1 MTERIRPAAGR
12 MERVGEIDFMKCVC
26 ILLMVVFHIIYIGDT
41 YPTAKLF
48 VYTFHMPVFLIISGW
63 LTTVGKSPRDFVRH
77 VWWIFVP
84 YAVMEVAYASAAT
97 MMPVREAVGELSLG
111 MLVGCVFVSPVGPYW
126 YLHTLIVCLLVTD
139 GVARVRAFAA
149 RGGSRWRF
157 GLLTELI
164 VSGVLLGAV
173 GQRLFGGSFAANSM
187 YFLAG
192 FALRRCG
199 ISFTSVFRPSWLA
212 PMAVAVIVAVGGEAV
227 MDRAVTGGVMIVG
240 LMMSTMAAVY
250 GLTAG
255 RLRAA
260 ALYIGRNT
268 LVILLFSPI
277 FTALAKLWQP
287 WFVTVDRTGM
297 TFMLVTLTV
306 AVAGSLGIARL
317 MDIVG
322 VARWMGIPSPKTHP
336 NPPKG
341 RELD

>member
-1 MTERIRPAAGR
+1 MTERTRPAAGR

-41 YPTAKLF
+41 YPMAKLF

-63 LTTVGKSPRDFVRH
+63 LTTVGKSPRGFARH
-77 VWWIFVP
+77 VWWLFVP

-97 MMPVREAVGELSLG
+97 MMPVRETVGELSLG
-111 MLVGCVFVSPVGPYW
+111 MLVSCVFVSPVGPYW

-139 GVARVRAFAA
+139 GVARV
-149 RGGSRWRF
+149 GSRWHS

-212 PMAVAVIVAVGGEAV
+212 PVAVAVIVAVGGEGV

-287 WFVTVDRTGM
+287 WFVAVDGTGM
-297 TFMLVTLTV
+297 TFMLVTLAV

-317 MDIVG
+317 MGIVG
-322 VARWMGIPSPKTHP
+322 VARWMGIPSPKTT
-336 NPPKG
+336 
-341 RELD
+341 

>member
-1 MTERIRPAAGR
+1 MTERTRPAAGR

-41 YPTAKLF
+41 YPMAKLF

-63 LTTVGKSPRDFVRH
+63 LTTVGKSPRGFARH
-77 VWWIFVP
+77 VWWLFVP

-111 MLVGCVFVSPVGPYW
+111 MLVSCVFVSPVGPYW

-139 GVARVRAFAA
+139 GVARV
-149 RGGSRWRF
+149 GSRWSF

-212 PMAVAVIVAVGGEAV
+212 PVAVVVIVAVGGEGV

-250 GLTAG
+250 GLTVG
-255 RLRAA
+255 RLRAT

-287 WFVTVDRTGM
+287 WFVAVDGTGM
-297 TFMLVTLTV
+297 TFMIVTLAV
-306 AVAGSLGIARL
+306 AVAGSLGIARFL
-317 MDIVG
+317 DIIG
-322 VARWMGIPSPKTHP
+322 VARWMGISSQKISPKTHP
-336 NPPKG
+336 NPPEG